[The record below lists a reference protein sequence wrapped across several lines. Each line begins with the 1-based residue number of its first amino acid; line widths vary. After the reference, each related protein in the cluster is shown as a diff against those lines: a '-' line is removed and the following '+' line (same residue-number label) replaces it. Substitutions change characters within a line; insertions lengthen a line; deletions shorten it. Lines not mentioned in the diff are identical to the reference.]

1 MEIREHEYIH
11 ARAHT
16 HNTHTPWWKNVIS
29 ATVGEWML
37 FLYVCFFVCF
47 FVFFFSH
54 TMVAGGHFGY
64 CRRMDVNVSYALHP
78 CVIELRM
85 YSILV
90 IVVRGIPNIC
100 GWEIPHRY
108 HSKDT
113 IHMPLKVRR
122 CLGACKIFYRDTHRD
137 AHTFSLSSL
146 VPHPTCRI
154 LCYGSNWEIQISP
167 RYLLGIS

>member
-1 MEIREHEYIH
+1 M
-11 ARAHT
+11 
-16 HNTHTPWWKNVIS
+16 IS
-29 ATVGEWML
+29 ALVGKWIL
-37 FLYVCFFVCF
+37 FIVCALFRIFFLCFF
-47 FVFFFSH
+47 H

-64 CRRMDVNVSYALHP
+64 SRRVDVDVSYVLHP
-78 CVIELRM
+78 CVIQLRM

-154 LCYGSNWEIQISP
+154 LRCG
-167 RYLLGIS
+167 

>member
-1 MEIREHEYIH
+1 
-11 ARAHT
+11 
-16 HNTHTPWWKNVIS
+16 
-29 ATVGEWML
+29 
-37 FLYVCFFVCF
+37 
-47 FVFFFSH
+47 
-54 TMVAGGHFGY
+54 MVAGGHFGY
-64 CRRMDVNVSYALHP
+64 SRRVDVDVSYVLHP
-78 CVIELRM
+78 CVIQLRM

-90 IVVRGIPNIC
+90 IIVRGIPNIC

-154 LCYGSNWEIQISP
+154 LCCG
-167 RYLLGIS
+167 

>member
-1 MEIREHEYIH
+1 MPLWGMEIREHEYIH

-64 CRRMDVNVSYALHP
+64 CRRMDVNVSYVLHP

-85 YSILV
+85 YSMI
-90 IVVRGIPNIC
+90 IIIVRGIPHPPP
-100 GWEIPHRY
+100 PH
-108 HSKDT
+108 
-113 IHMPLKVRR
+113 
-122 CLGACKIFYRDTHRD
+122 THTNTPFR
-137 AHTFSLSSL
+137 
-146 VPHPTCRI
+146 
-154 LCYGSNWEIQISP
+154 
-167 RYLLGIS
+167 